1 MKNKSKYLI
10 SAFIPAVVICVLSVY
25 IFFSG
30 NGVVP
35 KGEKAIILVTENSS
49 YEQVIDSVRL
59 HLAIKDERILNWVA
73 RKKKYPSLIKPG
85 RYIVEKKM
93 SYVKFINMLRAG
105 NQVPVNLTFNNIRT
119 IYQVAGKAGKLIEAD
134 SANIAAF
141 LSDPENYRDEGFTKE
156 SIISVFIPDTYSFFW
171 NTSAGGFYSR
181 MLREYHKF
189 WNKARV
195 IKAMEE
201 NLSPIEVATLAS
213 IVDDEVVKSDEKPKI
228 AGVYLNRLKAGMPL
242 QADPTIKF
250 ALNDFSIARI
260 LTKHLQ
266 VNSPYNT
273 YKYRGLPPGPIGC
286 PTKEGI
292 EAVLN
297 AEKHEY
303 YFFVAKADFSG
314 YHNFSRTLA
323 EHNRYAVEYQ
333 KELDRRKIFK

>member
-1 MKNKSKYLI
+1 MKNKFKLLI
-10 SAFIPAVVICVLSVY
+10 PVFLIVVVICILFIY
-25 IFFSG
+25 RFFSG
-30 NGVVP
+30 NGVAP
-35 KGEKAIILVTENSS
+35 KGGKAVILVPDGSS

-73 RKKKYPSLIKPG
+73 RKKSYPSLIKPG
-85 RYIVEKKM
+85 RYVVEKEM
-93 SYVKFINMLRAG
+93 SYLKFINMLRAG

-119 IYQVAGKAGKLIEAD
+119 VYQVAGKAGKLIEAD
-134 SANIAAF
+134 SAKIAAF
-141 LSDPENYRDEGFTKE
+141 LSDPENYRNDGFTRE
-156 SIISVFIPDTYSFFW
+156 NVISVFIPDTYNIFW
-171 NTSAGGFYSR
+171 NTNADRFYSR
-181 MLREYHKF
+181 MLKEYRKF
-189 WNKARV
+189 WNEDRV
-195 IKAMEE
+195 AKAMEV
-201 NLSPIEVATLAS
+201 NLSPVEVATLAS

-228 AGVYLNRLKAGMPL
+228 AGVYLNRLRAGMPL

-323 EHNRYAVEYQ
+323 EHNRYAAEYQ